1 MTYCVEPLVDIADG
15 VQELDE
21 ATANEWYAE
30 ADALMMVGHVH
41 VDAVLLDRCPKC
53 AYVCSFAVGFD
64 SIDVEEC
71 TRRNIYVS
79 SGAGS
84 ITETTA
90 DVALFLLLGTTRA
103 CSPST
108 FLPSGTRC
116 CGQLAAA
123 WLWVSLP

>member
-1 MTYCVEPLVDIADG
+1 MPAARYDVLPAAYCVEPLVVIADG
-15 VQELDE
+15 VQDLDE
-21 ATANEWYAE
+21 AAANEWYAE

-103 CSPST
+103 RGPST
-108 FLPSGTRC
+108 FLASGT
-116 CGQLAAA
+116 
-123 WLWVSLP
+123 